1 MSPIAPGE
9 QLSGNRLEQVHHRLL
24 TFDTEWPQLRR
35 WILKFGGIV
44 TINANKDIGIY
55 SDVCVCSLYVS
66 VCILPLTADS
76 VYEAVR
82 DKVQGGINKVGCV
95 YCFD

>member
-1 MSPIAPGE
+1 MSPTAPGE

-44 TINANKDIGIY
+44 TINANKDIGIVVMF
-55 SDVCVCSLYVS
+55 VCVVCMLVYVYS
-66 VCILPLTADS
+66 TDCRL
-76 VYEAVR
+76 
-82 DKVQGGINKVGCV
+82 CV
-95 YCFD
+95 